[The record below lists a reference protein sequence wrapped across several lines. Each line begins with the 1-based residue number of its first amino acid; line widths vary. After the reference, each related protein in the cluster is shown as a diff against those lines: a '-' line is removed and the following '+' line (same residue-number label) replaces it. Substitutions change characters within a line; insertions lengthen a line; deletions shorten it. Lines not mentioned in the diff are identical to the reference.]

1 MRIGISSAVL
11 YPEYSEI
18 SMEKLTNCGFEV
30 FEFFYNCDEEIS
42 LPFIEKM
49 KTFCNKAFFISIHP
63 YTAFAEGVFFF
74 SAYERRTREALEK
87 YKNAFR
93 MANELGVKYFTLHG
107 DRLFGN
113 VSKCILTDKAA
124 ETLSLLADS
133 AKEEG
138 ITLCLENVSWCKSS
152 NPDYIRAVS
161 EKVRN
166 IGFTLDLK
174 QARRANI
181 PYEEYIDAMGSKIL
195 NIHVSDFDTEHDC
208 LLPGKGIFDFNK
220 FKKEIEEI
228 GYRGDLLIE
237 VYSEAFGELEELA
250 SSKRF
255 LEKIFI

>member
-18 SMEKLTNCGFEV
+18 AMEKLINSGFDL

-42 LPFIEKM
+42 LPFIEKI
-49 KTFCNKAFFISIHP
+49 KNFCDKASFVSIHP

-74 SAYERRTREALEK
+74 STYERRTLEAIEK

-93 MANELGVKYFTLHG
+93 MAKKLGVKYFTLHG
-107 DRLFGN
+107 DRFFGN
-113 VSKCILTDKAA
+113 SSECVLGDNAA
-124 ETLSLLADS
+124 ETLSRLADI

-161 EKVRN
+161 QNVQN

-195 NIHVSDFDTEHDC
+195 NIHVSDFDAERDC
-208 LLPGKGIFDFNK
+208 LLPGKGVFDFNI
-220 FKKEIEEI
+220 FKKDIEKI
-228 GYRGDLLIE
+228 GYEGDLLIE

-250 SSKRF
+250 SSRRF
-255 LEKIFI
+255 LERIFI

>member
-18 SMEKLTNCGFEV
+18 AMEKLINSGFDL

-42 LPFIEKM
+42 LPFIEKI
-49 KTFCNKAFFISIHP
+49 KNFCDKASFVSIHP

-74 SAYERRTREALEK
+74 SAYERRTREAIEK

-93 MANELGVKYFTLHG
+93 MAKKLGAKYFTLHG

-113 VSKCILTDKAA
+113 ASECILNDRSAQV
-124 ETLSLLADS
+124 LSHLADT

-152 NPDYIRAVS
+152 SPDYIRAVS
-161 EKVRN
+161 QNVEN

-195 NIHVSDFDTEHDC
+195 NIHVSDFDAEHDC

-220 FKKEIEEI
+220 FRREIEDI
-228 GYRGDLLIE
+228 GYGGDLLIE
-237 VYSEAFGELEELA
+237 VYSEAFKNTEELA
-250 SSKRF
+250 EAKKY
-255 LEKIFI
+255 LENIFD